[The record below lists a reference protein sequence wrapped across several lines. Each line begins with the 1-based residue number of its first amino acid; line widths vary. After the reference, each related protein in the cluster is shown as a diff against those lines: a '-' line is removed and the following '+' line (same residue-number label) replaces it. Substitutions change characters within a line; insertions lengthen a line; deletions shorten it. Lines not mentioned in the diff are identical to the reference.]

1 MTNLPQKSQHIAK
14 NSKMCSVVAILEWA
28 KLAYFVR
35 DRFKVP
41 SISSR

>member
-1 MTNLPQKSQHIAK
+1 MNLLQKCQHIAI
-14 NSKMCSVVAILEWA
+14 NSKRCSIVAILEWT
-28 KLAYFVR
+28 KLALFVR